1 MSRLGQDNIIVATV
15 ESIDDP
21 TFSGRIKARVKGFH
35 DNMTTAQLP
44 WCTYGGSSVA
54 SASGGGSISIPKVG
68 QTIRVRFKDEKN
80 TSMEWYGISTLDKN
94 LINEIKSDYA
104 GSQVLL
110 YDSSND
116 LSIKYQ
122 NGTGLVLYYKGSYI
136 QITPDN
142 TITIH
147 YGKGATGTQIQLS
160 DGRVDI
166 QAQNQINIT
175 SGKSINLEA
184 DTITLDAKSA
194 LQLRGDKSGE
204 TAVNGI
210 QLITALLTLANQIDQ
225 KVPQTAGQATSYI
238 NAIKEG
244 LLNQQIQL
252 I

>member
-1 MSRLGQDNIIVATV
+1 
-15 ESIDDP
+15 
-21 TFSGRIKARVKGFH
+21 
-35 DNMTTAQLP
+35 
-44 WCTYGGSSVA
+44 
-54 SASGGGSISIPKVG
+54 
-68 QTIRVRFKDEKN
+68 
-80 TSMEWYGISTLDKN
+80 MEWYGISTLDKN

>member
-1 MSRLGQDNIIVATV
+1 M
-15 ESIDDP
+15 
-21 TFSGRIKARVKGFH
+21 
-35 DNMTTAQLP
+35 
-44 WCTYGGSSVA
+44 
-54 SASGGGSISIPKVG
+54 
-68 QTIRVRFKDEKN
+68 
-80 TSMEWYGISTLDKN
+80 
-94 LINEIKSDYA
+94 
-104 GSQVLL
+104 LL

-160 DGRVDI
+160 DGRVDV

-210 QLITALLTLANQIDQ
+210 QLITALLTLANQID
-225 KVPQTAGQATSYI
+225 
-238 NAIKEG
+238 
-244 LLNQQIQL
+244 
-252 I
+252 